1 MRRDRGFID
10 ENNSSN
16 ESLDENVPLP
26 VSKSTP
32 IIRQKQKQKQ
42 KEKRKFQLFVDCSH
56 LCFDLLFLYLR
67 FSLLS
72 LIHFSI
78 YLMLLYFNPG

>member
-42 KEKRKFQLFVDCSH
+42 KEKRKFQLFSTAAIFV
-56 LCFDLLFLYLR
+56 
-67 FSLLS
+67 
-72 LIHFSI
+72 
-78 YLMLLYFNPG
+78 

>member
-1 MRRDRGFID
+1 MGRDRGFID

-32 IIRQKQKQKQ
+32 IIKQKQKQ
-42 KEKRKFQLFVDCSH
+42 TKKKKISTFCRLQPSLF
-56 LCFDLLFLYLR
+56 
-67 FSLLS
+67 
-72 LIHFSI
+72 
-78 YLMLLYFNPG
+78 

>member
-32 IIRQKQKQKQ
+32 IIRQKQKQK
-42 KEKRKFQLFVDCSH
+42 EKRKFQLFVDCSH

-72 LIHFSI
+72 FIHFSI